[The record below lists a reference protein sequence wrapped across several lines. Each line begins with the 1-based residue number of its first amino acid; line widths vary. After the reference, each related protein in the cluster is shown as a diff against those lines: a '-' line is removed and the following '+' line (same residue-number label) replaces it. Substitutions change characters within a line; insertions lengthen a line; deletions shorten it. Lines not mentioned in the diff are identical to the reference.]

1 VDVLAAGQP
10 APDFTL
16 ETADGTPL
24 KLSSLR
30 GQPVVVYFYPKDDT
44 PGCTREACAFRDAR
58 ARLAAAGTVV
68 LGISPDGMASHQ
80 RFRDKHRLDFTLLSD
95 PDKRVA
101 TAWGAWGE
109 KVLYGK
115 KTTGMIRSTFVLDG
129 QGVVR
134 KVFPR
139 VRVDGHVDKVLES
152 LRDLG

>member
-1 VDVLAAGQP
+1 MLEAGQP

-24 KLSSLR
+24 RLSSLR
-30 GQPVVVYFYPKDDT
+30 GRPVVVYFYPKDDT

-58 ARLAAAGTVV
+58 ARLAATGAVV
-68 LGISPDGMASHQ
+68 LGISPDDTASHR
-80 RFRDKHRLDFTLLSD
+80 RFRDKHRLDFTLLTD

-109 KVLYGK
+109 KVMYGK
-115 KTTGMIRSTFVLDG
+115 KVIGMIRSTFVLDG
-129 QGVVR
+129 QGLVR

-139 VRVDGHVDKVLES
+139 VRVEGHVDKVLES
-152 LRDLG
+152 LKALG